1 MKVLCVIDMQKDFVD
16 GSLGTKEAE
25 AIVDNVVNKVKEYR
39 ELGSNEKTG
48 IFFTLDTHDETYMN
62 TEEGK
67 NLPVEH
73 CIKGTDGWKLFAG
86 VGDIASEI
94 QGGKN
99 AKFETAVVEKVT
111 FGSVDLPEIVKKTAA
126 KLGEDI
132 EEIELVGLCT
142 DVCVISNA
150 LMLKANFPN
159 IPIFVDAA
167 CCAGVTPAGHD
178 TALAA
183 MESCQIHMRNKG
195 SEPWR

>member
-25 AIVDNVVNKVKEYR
+25 AIVDNVVSKVKEYR
-39 ELGSNEKTG
+39 ELGSSEKTG
-48 IFFTLDTHDETYMN
+48 IFFTLDTHDEAYMS

-73 CIKGTDGWKLFAG
+73 CIKGTDGWKLCAG
-86 VGDIASEI
+86 VGDVAAEVQSETN
-94 QGGKN
+94 GKLD
-99 AKFETAVVEKVT
+99 TAVVEKVT
-111 FGSVDLPEIVKKTAA
+111 FGSVDLPGVVKKAA
-126 KLGEDI
+126 EKLNDRVD
-132 EEIELVGLCT
+132 EIELVGLCT

-178 TALAA
+178 TAIAA